1 MHSCG
6 PTIDIRLRYE
16 KSVFRNTCRLL
27 SYNQKV
33 RIQRRAINTIREQ
46 EVPQNVSLDGQDT
59 RDKERDLPLNNMQ
72 SNFER
77 LWSKFIEKKRME
89 ELRQHEINRRALPLP
104 DYVPPLRRALPD
116 TQSVP
121 RYLQSTYSA
130 RKKMLDVPSA
140 IGRAQPTVFNN
151 NSYSNHT
158 YNKTTSPTGRPKSRS
173 PIDNLYTGETR
184 RTLVTCATAS
194 SAAKQRPPVRLRQ
207 QQQLSQKISGIVNNN
222 NSVANSS
229 SSRSR
234 SCHSL
239 TSHNRSS
246 SKKSSTPVGR
256 STLKPATS
264 DTELSRRST
273 SPYGGP
279 HVRET
284 TSSSSYPLDYN
295 GYSGPKSYTSSLV
308 CQSSLQP
315 VTLSPRLARRSLT
328 ALNRLTQIAQEGRKK
343 LETNIFPSKTSSSST
358 LRRTGTFTKED
369 DISTRDVRRS
379 GVPSS
384 SSRQRPAS
392 ITEPGLWRGSYVK

>member
-1 MHSCG
+1 MHLHALSPHNPC
-6 PTIDIRLRYE
+6 RFR
-16 KSVFRNTCRLL
+16 KSTGATERSLQTHDAVM
-27 SYNQKV
+27 SV

-77 LWSKFIEKKRME
+77 LWN
-89 ELRQHEINRRALPLP
+89 EINRRALPLP